1 MAKQLFDSARAR
13 EAGMRSGKARRQQRL
28 TLSRVEAELGTL
40 ETVQDAM
47 RRLDRL
53 NLWISAGLLTGSQGG
68 AAVRSIEVWLR
79 GHESRLTEKVVE
91 ELAVEVKRLK
101 SELRGKPVGT
111 V

>member
-1 MAKQLFDSARAR
+1 M
-13 EAGMRSGKARRQQRL
+13 
-28 TLSRVEAELGTL
+28 EAELGPL
-40 ETVQDAM
+40 ETVEDAM

-53 NLWISAGLLTGSQGG
+53 NLWISAALLTGSQGG

>member
-13 EAGMRSGKARRQQRL
+13 EAGKRSGKARRQQRL

-101 SELRGKPVGT
+101 SELSGKPVGT

>member
-1 MAKQLFDSARAR
+1 
-13 EAGMRSGKARRQQRL
+13 
-28 TLSRVEAELGTL
+28 
-40 ETVQDAM
+40 M

-101 SELRGKPVGT
+101 GELRGKPVGT